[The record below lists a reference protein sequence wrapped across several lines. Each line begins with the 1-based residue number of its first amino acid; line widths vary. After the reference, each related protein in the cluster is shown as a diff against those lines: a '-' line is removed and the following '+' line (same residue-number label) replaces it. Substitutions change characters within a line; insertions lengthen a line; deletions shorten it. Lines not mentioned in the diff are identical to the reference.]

1 VFAAVRGLSAIAA
14 GQQPGQPDFS
24 RAVLKFEYDSGSRL
38 VVVGPDGTLLHGEA
52 AVVEDMAQQLKIRS
66 SI

>member
-1 VFAAVRGLSAIAA
+1 
-14 GQQPGQPDFS
+14 
-24 RAVLKFEYDSGSRL
+24 VLKFEYDSGSRL